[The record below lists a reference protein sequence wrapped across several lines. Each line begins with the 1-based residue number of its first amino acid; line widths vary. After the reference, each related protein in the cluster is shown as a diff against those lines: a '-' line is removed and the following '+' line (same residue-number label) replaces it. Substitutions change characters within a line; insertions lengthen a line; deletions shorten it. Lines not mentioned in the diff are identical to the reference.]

1 MITEM
6 RLRNFKAFVDLTIP
20 FGAFTLLAGL
30 NSSGKSSVLQALA
43 LLRQGYEA
51 SRRSDGSQAL
61 GSGLPLNGE
70 YVDLG
75 TGMDTLNEDYVGE
88 QQQISFDL
96 QASDGSSS
104 TVVVDYE
111 KEGDYLPVVGDG
123 FTTPF
128 WQLGAQSVSSEGFQY
143 LRADRLTPSATYVR
157 SHEVA
162 VRRRFLGTRGEFA
175 VDYLRAFQD
184 EPISAETLGHVDA
197 SSPRLLDQLEAWLG
211 EICPGVR
218 LRPEAIPQTDLVRL
232 DIEFVR
238 ADKGKSNPRRA
249 THVGF
254 GLAYVL
260 PVVIACLTARP
271 GSLILLENP
280 EAHVHPRGQTAMAR
294 LACAAAAAGAQVVVE
309 THSDHI
315 LNGTRVSVKSG
326 LLEPSEVQLNYFE
339 RDASSSVRVASPS
352 IGADGMLSAWP
363 DGFFDEWDS
372 ALDELLD

>member
-1 MITEM
+1 MITEVS
-6 RLRNFKAFVDLTIP
+6 LRNFKAFVDLTVP
-20 FGAFTLLAGL
+20 LGGFTLLAGL

-43 LLRQGYEA
+43 LMRQGFDA
-51 SRRSDGSQAL
+51 VQRVGNHGTSA
-61 GSGLPLNGE
+61 GLPLNGE

-75 TGMDTLNEDYVGE
+75 TGVDVLNEDYSGDQQFAIGLLNGE
-88 QQQISFDL
+88 GD
-96 QASDGSSS
+96 S
-104 TVVVDYE
+104 TSVVVDYE
-111 KEGDYLPVVGDG
+111 REGDYLPLVGEG
-123 FTTPF
+123 FSSAF
-128 WQLGAQSVSSEGFQY
+128 WRDGAQSITSDGFQY

-184 EPISAETLGHVDA
+184 EPISADVLSHPSA

-218 LRPEAIPQTDLVRL
+218 LQAVAIPQTDLVRL
-232 DIEFVR
+232 DIEFMR
-238 ADKGKSNPRRA
+238 ADLPKSNSRRA

-260 PVVIACLTARP
+260 PVVIACLTARS

-294 LACAAAAAGAQVVVE
+294 LACAAAASGAQVIVE

-315 LNGTRVSVKSG
+315 LNGTRLAVKSA
-326 LLEPSEVQLNYFE
+326 LLQPAAVRLNYFRRNE
-339 RDASSSVRVASPS
+339 NSAISVSSPA

-363 DGFFDEWDS
+363 EGFFDEWDL
-372 ALDELLD
+372 ALDELLG

>member
-1 MITEM
+1 MITEV
-6 RLRNFKAFVDLTIP
+6 RLQNFKAFVDLTVP
-20 FGAFTLLAGL
+20 LGGFTLLAGL

-43 LLRQGYEA
+43 LMRQGFDA
-51 SRRSDGSQAL
+51 SQRGGTSGS
-61 GSGLPLNGE
+61 GVGLPLNGE

-75 TGMDTLNEDYVGE
+75 TGVDVLNEDYSGE
-88 QQQISFDL
+88 QQFAVGL
-96 QASDGSSS
+96 MGREGESSS
-104 TVVVDYE
+104 VVVGYE
-111 KEGDYLPVVGDG
+111 REGDYLPLVGEG
-123 FTTPF
+123 FSSRF
-128 WQLGAQSVSSEGFQY
+128 WRAGAQSITSDGFQY

-162 VRRRFLGTRGEFA
+162 VRRRFLGTRGEYA

-184 EPISAETLGHVDA
+184 ETISADAVGHPSA

-218 LRPEAIPQTDLVRL
+218 LNAVAIPQTDLVRL
-232 DIEFVR
+232 DIEFMR
-238 ADKGKSNPRRA
+238 ADLPRSNSRRA

-294 LACAAAAAGAQVVVE
+294 LACATAASGAQVIVE

-315 LNGTRVSVKSG
+315 LNGTRLAVKNA
-326 LLEPSEVQLNYFE
+326 LIQPSSVQLNYFR
-339 RDASSSVRVASPS
+339 RDESSSISVSSPA
-352 IGADGMLSAWP
+352 IGSDGMLSAWP
-363 DGFFDEWDS
+363 EGFFDEWDM
-372 ALDELLD
+372 ALDELLG

>member
-1 MITEM
+1 MISEVN
-6 RLRNFKAFVDLTIP
+6 LRNFKAFVNLTVP
-20 FGAFTLLAGL
+20 LGGFTLLAGL

-43 LLRQGYEA
+43 LLRQGFDA
-51 SRRSDGSQAL
+51 FQRGGTSGGSA
-61 GSGLPLNGE
+61 GLPLNGE

-75 TGMDTLNEDYVGE
+75 TGADVLNEDYSGD
-88 QQQISFDL
+88 QQFVIAL
-96 QASDGSSS
+96 AGHDGRSSS
-104 TVVVDYE
+104 VVVRYE
-111 KEGDYLPVVGDG
+111 REGDYLPLVGEG
-123 FTTPF
+123 FSSTF
-128 WQLGAQSVSSEGFQY
+128 WREGAHSITSDGFQY
-143 LRADRLTPSATYVR
+143 LRADRLTPSATYAR

-162 VRRRFLGTRGEFA
+162 VRRRFLGTRGEYS
-175 VDYLRAFQD
+175 VDFLRAFQD
-184 EPISAETLGHVDA
+184 EPISANVLSHPSA

-218 LRPEAIPQTDLVRL
+218 LQAVAIPQTDLVRL

-238 ADKGKSNPRRA
+238 SDRPRSNSRRA

-260 PVVIACLTARP
+260 PVVVACLTARP

-294 LACAAAAAGAQVVVE
+294 LACAASASGAQVVVE

-315 LNGTRVSVKSG
+315 LNGTRLAVKSA
-326 LLEPSEVQLNYFE
+326 LIQSSAVQLNYFR
-339 RDASSSVRVASPS
+339 RDESSSISVSSPA

-363 DGFFDEWDS
+363 EGFFDEWDM
-372 ALDELLD
+372 ALDELLG